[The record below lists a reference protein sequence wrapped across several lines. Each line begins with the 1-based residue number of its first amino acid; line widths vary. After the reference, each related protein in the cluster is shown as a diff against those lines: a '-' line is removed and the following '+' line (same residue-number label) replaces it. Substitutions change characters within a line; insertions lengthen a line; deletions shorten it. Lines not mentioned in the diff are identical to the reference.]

1 MAIDEIIAEIASLVY
16 RTARGQVYEVCE
28 IEWNEFMESEA
39 PESKRG
45 KMEWIDGEIVLV
57 ELGTTEYGIFVGTLA
72 SYFFLTTMM
81 FARTIDLIWATVRL
95 PNLPSGW
102 RWCQWQTL
110 KVEVGHLR
118 QWGNDRGQ
126 LDWKANEWA
135 TIPGVNYILYVAVED
150 HMASATNKLYT
161 VVRTNQ
167 RLPVQNPI
175 PIEAPQTVVKFD
187 SRLLL
192 GLTPRA
198 QLPTRPPFP
207 VHAILQNTQQ
217 VFLY

>member
-1 MAIDEIIAEIASLVY
+1 
-16 RTARGQVYEVCE
+16 
-28 IEWNEFMESEA
+28 MESEA
-39 PESKRG
+39 QESKRG

-57 ELGTTEYGIFVGTLA
+57 ELGTTEYGIFVGTFA
-72 SYFFLTTMM
+72 SYFFDNDDVRTYLLSLGKGVVLG
-81 FARTIDLIWATVRL
+81 TIDLIWATVRL

-118 QWGNDRGQ
+118 QWGCDRGQ

-167 RLPVQNPI
+167 RLPIQNPI
-175 PIEAPQTVVKFD
+175 PIEAPQ
-187 SRLLL
+187 
-192 GLTPRA
+192 
-198 QLPTRPPFP
+198 QW
-207 VHAILQNTQQ
+207 
-217 VFLY
+217 